1 MFDLNG
7 RKALITGAGQGM
19 GLGIAKALKGAGA
32 KVYINDLYKERAEF
46 AANKIGA
53 IAVPGDITDA
63 NVRESFLEI
72 TNGVE

>member
-1 MFDLNG
+1 MICIKD
-7 RKALITGAGQGM
+7 
-19 GLGIAKALKGAGA
+19 
-32 KVYINDLYKERAEF
+32 RAEF

-72 TNGVE
+72 TKVLIF